1 MLMILT
7 HPQALNYPLPLPR
20 RSPQLIEEGSQNAYA
35 DLGCADAELMRR
47 KAMLVVRIGD
57 AISAK
62 ALGLDQASAVTGVEA
77 SCLEVWLKG
86 DFRHTGEAVL
96 NTCLRHL
103 EMQAQ

>member
-7 HPQALNYPLPLPR
+7 PPQALNYPLPLSR
-20 RSPQLIEEGSQNAYA
+20 RSPQLIEEGSQNIYT
-35 DLGCADAELMRR
+35 DLGCADADAMQR
-47 KAMLVVRIGD
+47 KAKLVVRIGD

-62 ALGLDQASAVTGVEA
+62 ALGLDQASVVTGTEV
-77 SCLEVWLKG
+77 SCLEAWLKG